1 MRALLDAS
9 RRVLGEDH
17 PDTLTSRS
25 TLAVMLIGLGQLE
38 EAETES
44 RAVLER
50 LHRVL
55 GEEHPVTRASRR
67 SLASAF
73 REVGQVSDAEAIE
86 RFV

>member
-1 MRALLDAS
+1 
-9 RRVLGEDH
+9 
-17 PDTLTSRS
+17 RS

-38 EAETES
+38 EAEAES

-55 GEEHPVTRASRR
+55 GEEHPATRASRR
-67 SLASAF
+67 NLASAL
-73 REVGQVSDAEAIE
+73 REVGRVSDAEAIE